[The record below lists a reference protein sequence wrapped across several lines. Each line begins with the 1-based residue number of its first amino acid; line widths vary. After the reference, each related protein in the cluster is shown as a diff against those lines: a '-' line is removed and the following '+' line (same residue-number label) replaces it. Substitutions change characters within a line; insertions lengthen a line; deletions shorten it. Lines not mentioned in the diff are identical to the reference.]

1 MPESFSET
9 VGATVRAEMAR
20 RKVTQQ
26 QVAAVLKIAQ
36 TQVSRR
42 LNGQVSFNVDEL
54 QAVANL
60 LGLPVQDLVSVRAS
74 GRAA

>member
-26 QVAAVLKIAQ
+26 QVADVLGIAQ

-54 QAVANL
+54 QAVAHL
-60 LGLPVQDLVSVRAS
+60 LGMSVQSLVAS
-74 GRAA
+74 PAAERAA